1 MVVRGCR
8 KNNQPAMQISAMP
21 APDQIA
27 YATHGYSSQ
36 DLRQSPKT
44 AAQDHECKE
53 TVHRRANP
61 SDLVSSEVA
70 LTSATMQKA
79 SIAQAPMNCC
89 PQLAA
94 SSRDAFG

>member
-1 MVVRGCR
+1 MVRGCR
-8 KNNQPAMQISAMP
+8 KNNQPATQP
-21 APDQIA
+21 QTDRVRH
-27 YATHGYSSQ
+27 THGYSSQ
-36 DLRQSPKT
+36 DLRQSPKQPPKIT
-44 AAQDHECKE
+44 SARRPY
-53 TVHRRANP
+53 TGRANP

>member
-1 MVVRGCR
+1 MGR
-8 KNNQPAMQISAMP
+8 
-21 APDQIA
+21 
-27 YATHGYSSQ
+27 T
-36 DLRQSPKT
+36 
-44 AAQDHECKE
+44 
-53 TVHRRANP
+53 NP

-94 SSRDAFG
+94 SSRAASVQATQHSKKPRI